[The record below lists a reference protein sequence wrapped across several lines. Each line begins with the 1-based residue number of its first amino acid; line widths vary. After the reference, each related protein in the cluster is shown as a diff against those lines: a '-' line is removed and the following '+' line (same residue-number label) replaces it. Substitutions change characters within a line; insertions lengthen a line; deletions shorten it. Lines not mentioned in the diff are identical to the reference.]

1 MVLEDKKLDILSV
14 ETVDQLNQLLSEG
27 LNIDEEK
34 GGVTPLM
41 WAIAE
46 GKSEIA
52 KELIKNKANINVA
65 TNKTGCTALHV
76 ATEFG
81 NLELIQLLVEANA
94 NLEARE
100 KILNATPLYFA
111 SHFDQLAAAK
121 KLVELG
127 ADLEGASLSGV
138 TPLLIAAHKSYD
150 IVDFLLEK
158 NANVNC
164 SCSRTGVTA
173 LIAATGI
180 GDLKLVRRILRAN
193 PSNINAQEIESGATA
208 LYAAVQRGFKD
219 IANLLIESN
228 ADVNLCSVH
237 NCSPLFVASLQ
248 GNLEIAKLLVEA
260 KADVNIK
267 TKKGF
272 SALAAAA
279 EEESN
284 LPVFEYLLSAGGVV
298 SEILPIPAALLLTH
312 LMKSDKEE
320 LFDKLVGQSIKLDG
334 SNPTN
339 GFTLLLEAITSANVK
354 YVKKLLDAGADVEQA
369 AGAKPMHAAVVSE
382 SKNEEMVD
390 LLLEK
395 GAKLDVMTE
404 EEVTPLMLASQDGYL
419 SLVKKFVARNVN
431 VNDYSEKE
439 KRSSLILS
447 VAYEHWDIVDF
458 YANLHFDKKIK
469 LDIARVNRL
478 GETVIHTLVRKICL
492 YKSDVAKESHSPE
505 KINESLEKIK
515 QLLLKLLNHEDIGNV
530 LTVVGS
536 NGATVLMLATLT
548 KDIELTTKVLEIL
561 KQTGTLREWINFQF
575 DSEENVSMKGTFP
588 LYNSALQN
596 NTEMCKLLTNYGA
609 DIDLV
614 AKCSG
619 VNTIFAAVQFD
630 NRGIVELLYNVD
642 KERREANPDGRPGIL
657 NQMLE
662 DGSTLLSIAA
672 REGHNDMIRFLLG
685 HSVQVNV
692 PGAIPPVILAANRG
706 HIETVQLLVESGADI
721 ELKHPSNDVTAIY
734 IAIKPGNESIFK
746 YLLSKGANIDF
757 QWTVNGYSPLMAA
770 CELNLPSFVRLI
782 LESFP
787 ADKQEEKKKHLD
799 LKEKSGAT
807 AFHFAVE
814 NIETVQLLVEHSAD
828 VNCLSAL
835 PTQITP
841 LLSATVAETKK
852 FANICCQKMRISTK
866 NHTKT

>member
-27 LNIDEEK
+27 LNIYEEK

-65 TNKTGCTALHV
+65 TNKTGCTALHT

-81 NLELIQLLVEANA
+81 NLELIQLLVKVNA

-111 SHFDQLAAAK
+111 SHFNQLAAAK

-180 GDLKLVRRILRAN
+180 GDIKLVQRILRAN

-219 IANLLIESN
+219 IAKLLIESN

-320 LFDKLVGQSIKLDG
+320 LFDNLVGQSIKLDG

-354 YVKKLLDAGADVEQA
+354 YVKKLFDAGADV
-369 AGAKPMHAAVVSE
+369 
-382 SKNEEMVD
+382 
-390 LLLEK
+390 
-395 GAKLDVMTE
+395 
-404 EEVTPLMLASQDGYL
+404 
-419 SLVKKFVARNVN
+419 
-431 VNDYSEKE
+431 
-439 KRSSLILS
+439 
-447 VAYEHWDIVDF
+447 
-458 YANLHFDKKIK
+458 
-469 LDIARVNRL
+469 
-478 GETVIHTLVRKICL
+478 
-492 YKSDVAKESHSPE
+492 
-505 KINESLEKIK
+505 
-515 QLLLKLLNHEDIGNV
+515 
-530 LTVVGS
+530 
-536 NGATVLMLATLT
+536 
-548 KDIELTTKVLEIL
+548 
-561 KQTGTLREWINFQF
+561 
-575 DSEENVSMKGTFP
+575 
-588 LYNSALQN
+588 
-596 NTEMCKLLTNYGA
+596 
-609 DIDLV
+609 
-614 AKCSG
+614 
-619 VNTIFAAVQFD
+619 
-630 NRGIVELLYNVD
+630 
-642 KERREANPDGRPGIL
+642 
-657 NQMLE
+657 
-662 DGSTLLSIAA
+662 
-672 REGHNDMIRFLLG
+672 
-685 HSVQVNV
+685 
-692 PGAIPPVILAANRG
+692 
-706 HIETVQLLVESGADI
+706 
-721 ELKHPSNDVTAIY
+721 
-734 IAIKPGNESIFK
+734 
-746 YLLSKGANIDF
+746 
-757 QWTVNGYSPLMAA
+757 
-770 CELNLPSFVRLI
+770 
-782 LESFP
+782 
-787 ADKQEEKKKHLD
+787 
-799 LKEKSGAT
+799 
-807 AFHFAVE
+807 
-814 NIETVQLLVEHSAD
+814 
-828 VNCLSAL
+828 
-835 PTQITP
+835 
-841 LLSATVAETKK
+841 
-852 FANICCQKMRISTK
+852 
-866 NHTKT
+866 